1 MIINKVICDRCGADV
16 EGDAHPP
23 RVLVQSYHISEKVC
37 VQSAYKTCEKI
48 HFCEDCQKAFKEFM
62 NYER

>member
-1 MIINKVICDRCGADV
+1 MIVNKIICDRCGAEI

-23 RVLVQSYHISEKVC
+23 RIIMQEYFISEKVC
-37 VQSAYKTCEKI
+37 VQSAYKQVKKI
-48 HFCEDCQKAFKEFM
+48 HFCGKCEKHFGEFM